1 MTRFVQ
7 PRVKDGAV
15 FLCYDRMSAAVW
27 PLGRV
32 GQLAHDWQRCGTL
45 EAAAMEEQG
54 EKNIMAMRDKIE
66 HAIQNQ
72 PCTVKDLKSKF
83 GGDRGSDRKVM
94 EAVDQL
100 VHEAV
105 ICQRQG
111 VFFTVRSGRA
121 DKALLC
127 KVVKLGKNFA
137 FVMLEDGTSDIFIP
151 GRFTRGAMPGDIVL
165 VEKFEHPRVEGSD
178 EGEILAILEEKNDLV
193 GTARRIEG
201 RLKFVPDDCPAIS
214 MQMMRDCEGGAK
226 DGDKVAVEILQRG
239 NRQEDHR
246 VGVAMRFGS
255 SDEAKRCAKA
265 LLYAQDIR
273 SRFPDK
279 VREEAKKLENAEVSE
294 KDTEGRMDLRALPI
308 FTIDSAETKDID
320 DAISLTKT
328 PEGGFELGVHIA
340 DVSNYVKPGSELD
353 NEAFNR
359 ATSVYYAD
367 QVVPMLPKQLS
378 NGICSLNEGVLRL
391 AFSCLMHLD
400 KDGNLID
407 YRFVKSIIRSRVK
420 GVYSEIN
427 ALLAGSADDE
437 LKGKYHEVLSQ
448 LPAMKELYGHRARLR
463 KERGC
468 MDIESG
474 EVKLILD
481 EDGHCIDVK
490 KRTSGESEAMI
501 EEFMLLAN
509 QCAAHFAR
517 VKQIPFVYRVHEEPN
532 AEKLERLHTLLQACG
547 INDHFAKDVPTP
559 KELSA
564 ILEGVRGGPYEQ
576 IINTGMLRCMSKA
589 VYEEKPKGHY
599 GLVLKDYAHFTSPIR
614 RYPDLAIHRIMT
626 AQLKGMDKD
635 TMVLRYSDFAE
646 KASKQSSERE
656 IIAMQIERKAE
667 DCYKAEYARRHLGE
681 CYEGRIS
688 GVTQRGLFIELDNG
702 VEGFVPASS
711 LTPSGTMLT
720 EGIRL
725 SDPVSGK
732 NWSLGDTM
740 MITIVRADVNLGKID
755 FEVAPAST
763 K

>member
-1 MTRFVQ
+1 
-7 PRVKDGAV
+7 
-15 FLCYDRMSAAVW
+15 MS
-27 PLGRV
+27 
-32 GQLAHDWQRCGTL
+32 
-45 EAAAMEEQG
+45 
-54 EKNIMAMRDKIE
+54 MRDKIE

-72 PCTVKDLKSKF
+72 PCTVKELKQKF
-83 GGDRGSDRKVM
+83 GGERGADRKVM
-94 EAVDQL
+94 EALDEL
-100 VHEAV
+100 VREAV
-105 ICQRQG
+105 VCQRQG

-151 GRFTRGAMPGDIVL
+151 GRFTKGAMPGDDVL

-178 EGEILAILEEKNDLV
+178 EGAILAILTEKNDLV
-193 GTARRIEG
+193 GTVRRVEG
-201 RLKFVPDDCPAIS
+201 RLRFVPDDCPAIT
-214 MQMMRDCEGGAK
+214 MPLARDCEGGAK
-226 DGDKVAVEILQRG
+226 DGDKVAVEILNRG
-239 NRQEDHR
+239 SRQEDHR

-265 LLYAQDIR
+265 LLYAKDIR
-273 SRFPDK
+273 TRFPDK
-279 VREEAKKLENAEVSE
+279 VRDEAKKFEGAEVSE
-294 KDTEGRMDLRALPI
+294 KDCEGRMDLRALPI

-320 DAISLTKT
+320 DAISLTRT
-328 PEGGFELGVHIA
+328 SDGGFELGVHIA
-340 DVSNYVKPGSELD
+340 DVSNYVKPGTELD
-353 NEAFNR
+353 NEAFSR

-367 QVVPMLPKQLS
+367 QVVPMLPKALS
-378 NGICSLNEGVLRL
+378 NGICSLNENELRL
-391 AFSCLMHLD
+391 AFSCLMRLD
-400 KDGNLID
+400 KEGNLTD

-427 ALLAGSADDE
+427 ALLAGTADAE
-437 LKGKYHEVLSQ
+437 IKAKYADVIDQ

-481 EDGHCIDVK
+481 ENGRCIDVK
-490 KRTSGESEAMI
+490 KRTSGESESMI

-532 AEKLERLHTLLQACG
+532 AEKLERLHALLQACG

-564 ILEGVRGGPYEQ
+564 ILEGVRGTPYEQ
-576 IINTGMLRCMSKA
+576 IVNTGMLRCMSKA
-589 VYEEKPKGHY
+589 LYEEKPKGHY

-626 AQLKGMDKD
+626 DLLKGTEKE
-635 TMVLRYSDFAE
+635 TMILRYTDFAE
-646 KASKQSSERE
+646 RASKQSSERE
-656 IIAMQIERKAE
+656 VIAMQIERKAE

-681 CYEGRIS
+681 CYEGTVS

-711 LTPSGTMLT
+711 LTPSGTSLT
-720 EGIRL
+720 EGVRL
-725 SDPVSGK
+725 TDPASGK
-732 NWSLGDTM
+732 TWSLGDKM

-755 FEVAPAST
+755 FEVAPAA
-763 K
+763 KA

>member
-1 MTRFVQ
+1 
-7 PRVKDGAV
+7 
-15 FLCYDRMSAAVW
+15 MS
-27 PLGRV
+27 
-32 GQLAHDWQRCGTL
+32 
-45 EAAAMEEQG
+45 
-54 EKNIMAMRDKIE
+54 MRDKIE

-72 PCTVKDLKSKF
+72 PCTVKELKQKF
-83 GGDRGSDRKVM
+83 GGERGADRKVM
-94 EAVDQL
+94 EALDEL
-100 VHEAV
+100 VREAV
-105 ICQRQG
+105 VCQRQG

-151 GRFTRGAMPGDIVL
+151 GRFTKGAMPGDDVL

-178 EGEILAILEEKNDLV
+178 EGAILAILTEKNDLV
-193 GTARRIEG
+193 GTVRRVEG
-201 RLKFVPDDCPAIS
+201 RLRFVPDDCPAIT
-214 MQMMRDCEGGAK
+214 MPLARDCEGGAK
-226 DGDKVAVEILQRG
+226 DGDKVAVEILNRG

-265 LLYAQDIR
+265 LLYAKDIR
-273 SRFPDK
+273 TRFPDK
-279 VREEAKKLENAEVSE
+279 VRDEAKKFEGAEVSE
-294 KDTEGRMDLRALPI
+294 KDCEGRMDLRTLPI

-320 DAISLTKT
+320 DAISLTRT
-328 PEGGFELGVHIA
+328 SDGGFELGVHIA
-340 DVSNYVKPGSELD
+340 DVSNYVKPGTELD
-353 NEAFNR
+353 NEAFSR

-367 QVVPMLPKQLS
+367 QVVPMLPKALS
-378 NGICSLNEGVLRL
+378 NGICSLNENELRL
-391 AFSCLMHLD
+391 AFSCLMRLD
-400 KDGNLID
+400 KEGNLTD

-427 ALLAGSADDE
+427 ALLAGTADAE
-437 LKGKYHEVLSQ
+437 IKAKYADVIDQ

-463 KERGC
+463 KGRGC

-481 EDGHCIDVK
+481 ENGRCIDVK
-490 KRTSGESEAMI
+490 KRTSGESESMI

-532 AEKLERLHTLLQACG
+532 AEKLERLHALLQACG

-564 ILEGVRGGPYEQ
+564 ILEGVRGTPYEQ

-589 VYEEKPKGHY
+589 LYEEKPKGHY

-626 AQLKGMDKD
+626 DMLKGTEKE
-635 TMVLRYSDFAE
+635 TMILRYTDFAE
-646 KASKQSSERE
+646 RASKQSSERE
-656 IIAMQIERKAE
+656 VIAMQIERKAE
-667 DCYKAEYARRHLGE
+667 DCYKAEYARPIWASATR
-681 CYEGRIS
+681 
-688 GVTQRGLFIELDNG
+688 
-702 VEGFVPASS
+702 VPS
-711 LTPSGTMLT
+711 
-720 EGIRL
+720 
-725 SDPVSGK
+725 
-732 NWSLGDTM
+732 
-740 MITIVRADVNLGKID
+740 
-755 FEVAPAST
+755 PA
-763 K
+763 

>member
-1 MTRFVQ
+1 
-7 PRVKDGAV
+7 
-15 FLCYDRMSAAVW
+15 MS
-27 PLGRV
+27 
-32 GQLAHDWQRCGTL
+32 
-45 EAAAMEEQG
+45 
-54 EKNIMAMRDKIE
+54 MRDKIE

-72 PCTVKDLKSKF
+72 PCTVKELKQKF
-83 GGDRGSDRKVM
+83 GGERGADRKVM
-94 EAVDQL
+94 EALDEL
-100 VHEAV
+100 VREAV
-105 ICQRQG
+105 VCQRQG

-151 GRFTRGAMPGDIVL
+151 GRFTKGAMPGDDVL

-178 EGEILAILEEKNDLV
+178 EGAILAILTEKNDLV
-193 GTARRIEG
+193 GTVRRVEG
-201 RLKFVPDDCPAIS
+201 RLRFVPDDCPAIT
-214 MQMMRDCEGGAK
+214 MPLARDCEGGAK
-226 DGDKVAVEILQRG
+226 DGDKVAVEILNRG

-265 LLYAQDIR
+265 LLYAKDIR
-273 SRFPDK
+273 TRFPDK
-279 VREEAKKLENAEVSE
+279 VRDEAKKFEGAEVSE
-294 KDTEGRMDLRALPI
+294 KDCEGRMDLRALPI

-320 DAISLTKT
+320 DAISLTRT
-328 PEGGFELGVHIA
+328 SDGGFELGVHIA
-340 DVSNYVKPGSELD
+340 DVSNYVKPGTELD
-353 NEAFNR
+353 NEAFSR

-367 QVVPMLPKQLS
+367 QVVPMLPKALS
-378 NGICSLNEGVLRL
+378 NGICSLNENELRL
-391 AFSCLMHLD
+391 AFSCLMRLD
-400 KDGNLID
+400 KEGNLTD

-427 ALLAGSADDE
+427 ALLAGTADAE
-437 LKGKYHEVLSQ
+437 IKAKYADVIDQ

-481 EDGHCIDVK
+481 ENGRCIDVK
-490 KRTSGESEAMI
+490 KRTSGESESMI

-517 VKQIPFVYRVHEEPN
+517 VKQVPFVYRVHEEPN
-532 AEKLERLHTLLQACG
+532 AEKLERLHALLQACG

-559 KELSA
+559 KEPSA
-564 ILEGVRGGPYEQ
+564 ILEGVRGTPYEQ

-589 VYEEKPKGHY
+589 LYEEKPKGHY

-626 AQLKGMDKD
+626 DMLKGTEKE
-635 TMVLRYSDFAE
+635 TMILRYTDFAE
-646 KASKQSSERE
+646 RASKQSSERE
-656 IIAMQIERKAE
+656 VIAMQIERKAE

-681 CYEGRIS
+681 CYEGTIS

-711 LTPSGTMLT
+711 LTPSGTSLT
-720 EGIRL
+720 EGVRL
-725 SDPVSGK
+725 TDPASGK
-732 NWSLGDTM
+732 TWSLGDKM

-755 FEVAPAST
+755 FEVAPAA
-763 K
+763 KA

>member
-1 MTRFVQ
+1 
-7 PRVKDGAV
+7 
-15 FLCYDRMSAAVW
+15 MS
-27 PLGRV
+27 
-32 GQLAHDWQRCGTL
+32 
-45 EAAAMEEQG
+45 
-54 EKNIMAMRDKIE
+54 MRDKIE

-72 PCTVKDLKSKF
+72 PCTVKELKQKF
-83 GGDRGSDRKVM
+83 GGERGADRKVM
-94 EAVDQL
+94 EALDEL
-100 VHEAV
+100 VREAV
-105 ICQRQG
+105 VCQRQG

-151 GRFTRGAMPGDIVL
+151 GRFTKGAMPGDDVL

-178 EGEILAILEEKNDLV
+178 EGAILAILTEKNDLV
-193 GTARRIEG
+193 GTVRRVEG
-201 RLKFVPDDCPAIS
+201 RLRFVPDDCPAIT
-214 MQMMRDCEGGAK
+214 MPLARDCEGGAK
-226 DGDKVAVEILQRG
+226 DGDKVAVEILNRG

-265 LLYAQDIR
+265 LLYAKDIR
-273 SRFPDK
+273 TRFPDK
-279 VREEAKKLENAEVSE
+279 VRDEAKKFEGAEVSE
-294 KDTEGRMDLRALPI
+294 KDCEGRMDLRALPI

-320 DAISLTKT
+320 DAISLTRT
-328 PEGGFELGVHIA
+328 SDGGFELGVHIA
-340 DVSNYVKPGSELD
+340 DVSNYVKPGTELD
-353 NEAFNR
+353 NEAFSR

-367 QVVPMLPKQLS
+367 QVVPMLPKALS
-378 NGICSLNEGVLRL
+378 NGICSLNENELRL
-391 AFSCLMHLD
+391 AFSCLMRLD
-400 KDGNLID
+400 KEGNLTD

-427 ALLAGSADDE
+427 ALLAGTADAE
-437 LKGKYHEVLSQ
+437 IKAKYADVIDQ

-481 EDGHCIDVK
+481 ENGRCIDVK
-490 KRTSGESEAMI
+490 KRTSGESESMI

-564 ILEGVRGGPYEQ
+564 ILEGVRGTPYEQ

-589 VYEEKPKGHY
+589 LYEEKPKGHY

-626 AQLKGMDKD
+626 DMLKGNEKE
-635 TMVLRYSDFAE
+635 TMILRYTDFAE
-646 KASKQSSERE
+646 RASKQSSERE
-656 IIAMQIERKAE
+656 VIAMQIERKAE

-681 CYEGRIS
+681 CYEGTIS

-711 LTPSGTMLT
+711 LTPSGTSLT
-720 EGIRL
+720 EGVRL
-725 SDPVSGK
+725 TDPASGK
-732 NWSLGDTM
+732 TWSLGDKM

-755 FEVAPAST
+755 FEVAPAA
-763 K
+763 KA

>member
-1 MTRFVQ
+1 
-7 PRVKDGAV
+7 
-15 FLCYDRMSAAVW
+15 MS
-27 PLGRV
+27 
-32 GQLAHDWQRCGTL
+32 
-45 EAAAMEEQG
+45 
-54 EKNIMAMRDKIE
+54 MRDKIE

-72 PCTVKDLKSKF
+72 PCTVKELKQKF
-83 GGDRGSDRKVM
+83 GGERGADRKVM
-94 EAVDQL
+94 EALDEL
-100 VHEAV
+100 VREAV
-105 ICQRQG
+105 VCQRQG

-137 FVMLEDGTSDIFIP
+137 FVMLEDGTNDIFIP
-151 GRFTRGAMPGDIVL
+151 GRFTKGAMPGDDVL

-178 EGEILAILEEKNDLV
+178 EGAILAILTEKNDLV
-193 GTARRIEG
+193 GTVRRVEG
-201 RLKFVPDDCPAIS
+201 RLRFVPDDCPAIT
-214 MQMMRDCEGGAK
+214 MPLARDCEGGAK
-226 DGDKVAVEILQRG
+226 DGDKVAVEILNRG
-239 NRQEDHR
+239 SRQEDHR

-265 LLYAQDIR
+265 LLYAKDIR
-273 SRFPDK
+273 TRFPDK
-279 VREEAKKLENAEVSE
+279 VRDEAKKFEGAEVSE
-294 KDTEGRMDLRALPI
+294 KDCEGRMDLRALPI

-320 DAISLTKT
+320 DAISLTRT
-328 PEGGFELGVHIA
+328 SDGGFELGVHIA
-340 DVSNYVKPGSELD
+340 DVSNYVKPGTELD
-353 NEAFNR
+353 NEAFSR

-367 QVVPMLPKQLS
+367 QVVPMLPKALS
-378 NGICSLNEGVLRL
+378 NGICSLNENELRL
-391 AFSCLMHLD
+391 AFSCLMRLD
-400 KDGNLID
+400 KEGNLTD

-427 ALLAGSADDE
+427 ALLAGTADAE
-437 LKGKYHEVLSQ
+437 IKAKYADVIDQ

-463 KERGC
+463 RERGC

-481 EDGHCIDVK
+481 ENGRCIDVK
-490 KRTSGESEAMI
+490 KRTSGESESMI

-532 AEKLERLHTLLQACG
+532 AEKLERLHALLQACG

-564 ILEGVRGGPYEQ
+564 ILEGVRGTPYEQ

-589 VYEEKPKGHY
+589 LYEEKPKGHY

-626 AQLKGMDKD
+626 DLLKGTEKE
-635 TMVLRYSDFAE
+635 TMILRYTDFAE
-646 KASKQSSERE
+646 RASKQSSERE
-656 IIAMQIERKAE
+656 VIAMQIERKAE

-681 CYEGRIS
+681 CYEGTIS

-711 LTPSGTMLT
+711 LTPSGTSLT
-720 EGIRL
+720 EGVRL
-725 SDPVSGK
+725 TDPASGK
-732 NWSLGDTM
+732 TWSLGDRM

-755 FEVAPAST
+755 FEVAPAA
-763 K
+763 KA

>member
-1 MTRFVQ
+1 
-7 PRVKDGAV
+7 
-15 FLCYDRMSAAVW
+15 MS
-27 PLGRV
+27 
-32 GQLAHDWQRCGTL
+32 
-45 EAAAMEEQG
+45 
-54 EKNIMAMRDKIE
+54 MRDKIE

-72 PCTVKDLKSKF
+72 PCTVKELKQKF
-83 GGDRGSDRKVM
+83 GGERGADRKVIEALDELVR
-94 EAVDQL
+94 EAV
-100 VHEAV
+100 V
-105 ICQRQG
+105 CQRQG

-151 GRFTRGAMPGDIVL
+151 GRFTKGAMPGDDVL

-178 EGEILAILEEKNDLV
+178 EGAILAILTEKNDLV
-193 GTARRIEG
+193 GTVRRVEG
-201 RLKFVPDDCPAIS
+201 RLRFVPDDCPAIT
-214 MQMMRDCEGGAK
+214 MPLARDCEGGAK
-226 DGDKVAVEILQRG
+226 DGDKVAVEILNRG

-265 LLYAQDIR
+265 LLYAKDIR
-273 SRFPDK
+273 TRFPDK
-279 VREEAKKLENAEVSE
+279 VRDEAKKFEGAEVSE
-294 KDTEGRMDLRALPI
+294 KDCEGRMDLRALPI

-320 DAISLTKT
+320 DAISLTRT
-328 PEGGFELGVHIA
+328 SDGGFELGVHIA
-340 DVSNYVKPGSELD
+340 DVSNYVKPGTELD
-353 NEAFNR
+353 NEAFSR

-367 QVVPMLPKQLS
+367 QVVPMLPKALS
-378 NGICSLNEGVLRL
+378 NGICSLNENELRL
-391 AFSCLMHLD
+391 AFSCLMRLD
-400 KDGNLID
+400 KEGNLTD

-427 ALLAGSADDE
+427 ALLAGTADAE
-437 LKGKYHEVLSQ
+437 IKAKYADVIDQ

-481 EDGHCIDVK
+481 ENGRCIDVK
-490 KRTSGESEAMI
+490 KRTSGESESMI

-564 ILEGVRGGPYEQ
+564 ILEGVRGTPYEQ

-589 VYEEKPKGHY
+589 LYEEKPKGHY

-626 AQLKGMDKD
+626 DLLKGTEKE
-635 TMVLRYSDFAE
+635 TMILRYTDFAE
-646 KASKQSSERE
+646 RASKQSSERE
-656 IIAMQIERKAE
+656 VIAMQIERKAE

-681 CYEGRIS
+681 CYEGTIS

-711 LTPSGTMLT
+711 LTPSGTSLT
-720 EGIRL
+720 EGVRL
-725 SDPVSGK
+725 TDPASGK
-732 NWSLGDTM
+732 TWSLGDKM

-755 FEVAPAST
+755 FEVAPAA
-763 K
+763 KA

>member
-1 MTRFVQ
+1 
-7 PRVKDGAV
+7 
-15 FLCYDRMSAAVW
+15 
-27 PLGRV
+27 
-32 GQLAHDWQRCGTL
+32 
-45 EAAAMEEQG
+45 
-54 EKNIMAMRDKIE
+54 MRDKIE

-72 PCTVKDLKSKF
+72 PCTVKELKQKF
-83 GGDRGSDRKVM
+83 GGERGADRKVM
-94 EAVDQL
+94 EALDEL
-100 VHEAV
+100 VREAV
-105 ICQRQG
+105 VCQRQG

-151 GRFTRGAMPGDIVL
+151 GRFTKGAMPGDDVL

-178 EGEILAILEEKNDLV
+178 EGAILAILTEKNDLV
-193 GTARRIEG
+193 GTVRRVEG
-201 RLKFVPDDCPAIS
+201 RLRFVPDDCPAIT
-214 MQMMRDCEGGAK
+214 MPLARDCEGGAK
-226 DGDKVAVEILQRG
+226 DGDKVAVEILNRG

-265 LLYAQDIR
+265 LLYAKDIR
-273 SRFPDK
+273 TRFPDK
-279 VREEAKKLENAEVSE
+279 VRDEAKKFEGAEVSE
-294 KDTEGRMDLRALPI
+294 KDCEGRMDLRALPI

-320 DAISLTKT
+320 DAISLTRT
-328 PEGGFELGVHIA
+328 SDGGFELGVHIA
-340 DVSNYVKPGSELD
+340 DVSNYVKPGTELD
-353 NEAFNR
+353 NEAFSR

-367 QVVPMLPKQLS
+367 QVVPMLPKALS
-378 NGICSLNEGVLRL
+378 NGICSLNENELRL
-391 AFSCLMHLD
+391 AFSCLMRLD
-400 KDGNLID
+400 KEGNLTD

-427 ALLAGSADDE
+427 ALLAGTADAE
-437 LKGKYHEVLSQ
+437 IKAKYADVIDQ

-463 KERGC
+463 KDRGC

-481 EDGHCIDVK
+481 ENGRCIDVK
-490 KRTSGESEAMI
+490 KRTSGESESMI

-532 AEKLERLHTLLQACG
+532 AEKLERLHALLQACG

-564 ILEGVRGGPYEQ
+564 ILEGVRGTPYEQ

-589 VYEEKPKGHY
+589 LYEEKPKGHY

-626 AQLKGMDKD
+626 DMLKGTEKE
-635 TMVLRYSDFAE
+635 TMILRYTDFAE
-646 KASKQSSERE
+646 RASKQSSERE
-656 IIAMQIERKAE
+656 VIAMQIERKAE

-681 CYEGRIS
+681 CYEGTIS

-711 LTPSGTMLT
+711 LTPSGTSLT
-720 EGIRL
+720 EGVRL
-725 SDPVSGK
+725 TDPASGK
-732 NWSLGDTM
+732 TWSLGDKM

-755 FEVAPAST
+755 FEVAPAA
-763 K
+763 KA

>member
-1 MTRFVQ
+1 
-7 PRVKDGAV
+7 
-15 FLCYDRMSAAVW
+15 MS
-27 PLGRV
+27 
-32 GQLAHDWQRCGTL
+32 
-45 EAAAMEEQG
+45 
-54 EKNIMAMRDKIE
+54 MRDKIE

-72 PCTVKDLKSKF
+72 PCTVKELKQKF
-83 GGDRGSDRKVM
+83 GGERGADRKVM
-94 EAVDQL
+94 EALDEL
-100 VHEAV
+100 VREAV
-105 ICQRQG
+105 VCQRQG

-151 GRFTRGAMPGDIVL
+151 GRFTKGAMPGDDVL

-178 EGEILAILEEKNDLV
+178 EGAILAILTEKNDLV
-193 GTARRIEG
+193 GTVRRVEG
-201 RLKFVPDDCPAIS
+201 RLRFVPDDCPAIT
-214 MQMMRDCEGGAK
+214 MPLARDCEGGAK
-226 DGDKVAVEILQRG
+226 DGDKVAVEILNRG

-265 LLYAQDIR
+265 LLYAKDIR
-273 SRFPDK
+273 TRFPDK
-279 VREEAKKLENAEVSE
+279 VRDEAKKFEGAEVSE
-294 KDTEGRMDLRALPI
+294 KDCEGRMDLRALPI

-320 DAISLTKT
+320 DAISLTRT
-328 PEGGFELGVHIA
+328 SDGGFELGVHIA
-340 DVSNYVKPGSELD
+340 DVSNYVKPGTELD
-353 NEAFNR
+353 NEAFSR

-367 QVVPMLPKQLS
+367 QVVPMLPKALS
-378 NGICSLNEGVLRL
+378 NGICSLNENELRL
-391 AFSCLMHLD
+391 AFSCLMRLD
-400 KDGNLID
+400 KEGNLTD

-427 ALLAGSADDE
+427 ALLAGTADAE
-437 LKGKYHEVLSQ
+437 IKAKYADVIDQ
-448 LPAMKELYGHRARLR
+448 LPAMKELYGHCARLR

-481 EDGHCIDVK
+481 ENGRCIDVK
-490 KRTSGESEAMI
+490 KRTSGESESMI

-532 AEKLERLHTLLQACG
+532 AEKLERLHALLQACG

-564 ILEGVRGGPYEQ
+564 ILEGVRGTPYEQ

-589 VYEEKPKGHY
+589 LYEEKPKGHY

-626 AQLKGMDKD
+626 DMLKGTEKE
-635 TMVLRYSDFAE
+635 TMILRYTDFAE
-646 KASKQSSERE
+646 RASKQSSERE
-656 IIAMQIERKAE
+656 VIAMQIERKAE
-667 DCYKAEYARRHLGE
+667 DCYKAEYARRYLGE
-681 CYEGRIS
+681 CYEGTIS

-711 LTPSGTMLT
+711 LTPSGTSLT
-720 EGIRL
+720 EGVRL
-725 SDPVSGK
+725 TDPASGK
-732 NWSLGDTM
+732 TWSLGDKM

-755 FEVAPAST
+755 FEVAPAA
-763 K
+763 KA

>member
-1 MTRFVQ
+1 
-7 PRVKDGAV
+7 
-15 FLCYDRMSAAVW
+15 
-27 PLGRV
+27 
-32 GQLAHDWQRCGTL
+32 
-45 EAAAMEEQG
+45 
-54 EKNIMAMRDKIE
+54 MRDKIE

-72 PCTVKDLKSKF
+72 PCTVKELKQKF
-83 GGDRGSDRKVM
+83 GGERGADRKVM
-94 EAVDQL
+94 EALDEL
-100 VHEAV
+100 VREAV
-105 ICQRQG
+105 VCQRQG

-151 GRFTRGAMPGDIVL
+151 GRFTKGAMPGDDVL

-178 EGEILAILEEKNDLV
+178 EGAILAILTEKNDLV
-193 GTARRIEG
+193 GTVRRVEG
-201 RLKFVPDDCPAIS
+201 RLRFVPDDCPAIT
-214 MQMMRDCEGGAK
+214 MPLARDCEGGAK
-226 DGDKVAVEILQRG
+226 DGDKVAVEILNRG
-239 NRQEDHR
+239 SRQEDHR

-265 LLYAQDIR
+265 LLYAKDIR
-273 SRFPDK
+273 TRFPDK
-279 VREEAKKLENAEVSE
+279 VRDEAKKFEGAEVSE
-294 KDTEGRMDLRALPI
+294 KDCEGRMDLRALPI

-320 DAISLTKT
+320 DAISLTRT
-328 PEGGFELGVHIA
+328 SDGGFELGVHIA
-340 DVSNYVKPGSELD
+340 DVSNYVKPGTELD
-353 NEAFNR
+353 NEAFSR

-367 QVVPMLPKQLS
+367 QVVPMLPKALS
-378 NGICSLNEGVLRL
+378 NGICSLNENELRL
-391 AFSCLMHLD
+391 AFSCLMRLD
-400 KDGNLID
+400 KEGNLTD

-427 ALLAGSADDE
+427 ALLAGTADAE
-437 LKGKYHEVLSQ
+437 IKAKYADVIDQ

-481 EDGHCIDVK
+481 ENGRCIDVK
-490 KRTSGESEAMI
+490 KRTSGESESMI

-564 ILEGVRGGPYEQ
+564 ILEGVRGTPYGQ

-589 VYEEKPKGHY
+589 LYEEKPKGHY

-626 AQLKGMDKD
+626 DLLKGTEKE
-635 TMVLRYSDFAE
+635 TMILRYTDFAE
-646 KASKQSSERE
+646 RASKQSSERE
-656 IIAMQIERKAE
+656 VIAMQIERKAE

-681 CYEGRIS
+681 CYEGTVS

-711 LTPSGTMLT
+711 LTPSGTSLT
-720 EGIRL
+720 EGVRL
-725 SDPVSGK
+725 TDPASGK
-732 NWSLGDTM
+732 TWSLGDKM

-755 FEVAPAST
+755 FEVAPAA
-763 K
+763 KA

>member
-1 MTRFVQ
+1 
-7 PRVKDGAV
+7 
-15 FLCYDRMSAAVW
+15 
-27 PLGRV
+27 
-32 GQLAHDWQRCGTL
+32 
-45 EAAAMEEQG
+45 
-54 EKNIMAMRDKIE
+54 MRDKIE

-72 PCTVKDLKSKF
+72 PCTVKELKQKF
-83 GGDRGSDRKVM
+83 GGERGADRKVM
-94 EAVDQL
+94 EALDEL
-100 VHEAV
+100 VREAV
-105 ICQRQG
+105 VYQRQG

-151 GRFTRGAMPGDIVL
+151 GRFTKGAMPGDDVL

-178 EGEILAILEEKNDLV
+178 EGAILAILTEKNDLV
-193 GTARRIEG
+193 GTVRRVEG
-201 RLKFVPDDCPAIS
+201 RLRFVPDDCPAIT
-214 MQMMRDCEGGAK
+214 MPLARDCEGGAK
-226 DGDKVAVEILQRG
+226 DGDKVAVEILNRG

-265 LLYAQDIR
+265 LLYAKDIR
-273 SRFPDK
+273 TRFPDK
-279 VREEAKKLENAEVSE
+279 VRDEAKKFEGAEVSE
-294 KDTEGRMDLRALPI
+294 KDCEGRMDLRALPI

-320 DAISLTKT
+320 DAISLTRT
-328 PEGGFELGVHIA
+328 SDGGFELGVHIA
-340 DVSNYVKPGSELD
+340 DVSNYVKPGTELD
-353 NEAFNR
+353 NEAFSR

-367 QVVPMLPKQLS
+367 QVVPMLPKALS
-378 NGICSLNEGVLRL
+378 NGICSLNENELRL
-391 AFSCLMHLD
+391 AFSCLMRLD
-400 KDGNLID
+400 KEGNLTD

-427 ALLAGSADDE
+427 ALLAGTADAE
-437 LKGKYHEVLSQ
+437 IKAKYADVIDQ

-481 EDGHCIDVK
+481 ENGRCIDVK
-490 KRTSGESEAMI
+490 KRTSGESESMI

-532 AEKLERLHTLLQACG
+532 AEKLERLHALLQACG

-564 ILEGVRGGPYEQ
+564 ILEGVRGTPYEQ

-589 VYEEKPKGHY
+589 LYEEKPKGHY

-626 AQLKGMDKD
+626 DMLKGTEKE
-635 TMVLRYSDFAE
+635 TMILRYTDFAE
-646 KASKQSSERE
+646 RASKQSSERE
-656 IIAMQIERKAE
+656 VIAMQIERKAE

-681 CYEGRIS
+681 CYEGTIS

-711 LTPSGTMLT
+711 LTPSGTSLT
-720 EGIRL
+720 EGVRL
-725 SDPVSGK
+725 TDPASGK
-732 NWSLGDTM
+732 TWSLGDKM

-755 FEVAPAST
+755 FEVAPAA
-763 K
+763 KA

>member
-1 MTRFVQ
+1 
-7 PRVKDGAV
+7 
-15 FLCYDRMSAAVW
+15 
-27 PLGRV
+27 
-32 GQLAHDWQRCGTL
+32 
-45 EAAAMEEQG
+45 
-54 EKNIMAMRDKIE
+54 MRDKIE

-72 PCTVKDLKSKF
+72 PCTVKELKQKF
-83 GGDRGSDRKVM
+83 GGERGADRKVM
-94 EAVDQL
+94 EALDEL
-100 VHEAV
+100 VREAV
-105 ICQRQG
+105 VCQRQG

-151 GRFTRGAMPGDIVL
+151 GRFTKGAMPGDDVL

-178 EGEILAILEEKNDLV
+178 EGAILAILTEKNDLV
-193 GTARRIEG
+193 GTVRRVEG
-201 RLKFVPDDCPAIS
+201 RLRFVPDDCPAIT
-214 MQMMRDCEGGAK
+214 MPLARDCEGGAK
-226 DGDKVAVEILQRG
+226 DGDKVAVEILNRG

-265 LLYAQDIR
+265 LLYAKDIR
-273 SRFPDK
+273 TRFPDK
-279 VREEAKKLENAEVSE
+279 VRDEAKKFEGAEVSE
-294 KDTEGRMDLRALPI
+294 KDCEGRMDLRALPI

-320 DAISLTKT
+320 DAISLTRT
-328 PEGGFELGVHIA
+328 SDGGFELGVHIA
-340 DVSNYVKPGSELD
+340 DVSNYVKPGTELD
-353 NEAFNR
+353 NEAFSR

-367 QVVPMLPKQLS
+367 QVVPMLPKALS
-378 NGICSLNEGVLRL
+378 NGICSLNENELRL
-391 AFSCLMHLD
+391 AFSCLMRLD
-400 KDGNLID
+400 KDGGLTD

-427 ALLAGSADDE
+427 ALLAGTADAE
-437 LKGKYHEVLSQ
+437 IKAKYADVIDQ

-481 EDGHCIDVK
+481 ENGRCIDVK
-490 KRTSGESEAMI
+490 KRTSGESESMI

-532 AEKLERLHTLLQACG
+532 AEKLERLHALLQACG

-564 ILEGVRGGPYEQ
+564 ILEGVRGTPYEQ

-589 VYEEKPKGHY
+589 LYEEKPKGHY

-626 AQLKGMDKD
+626 DMLKGTEKE
-635 TMVLRYSDFAE
+635 TMILRYTDFAE
-646 KASKQSSERE
+646 RASKQSSERE
-656 IIAMQIERKAE
+656 VIAMQIERKGE

-681 CYEGRIS
+681 CYEGTIS

-711 LTPSGTMLT
+711 LTPSGTSLT
-720 EGIRL
+720 EGVRL
-725 SDPVSGK
+725 TDPASGK
-732 NWSLGDTM
+732 TWSLGDKM

-755 FEVAPAST
+755 FEVAPAA
-763 K
+763 KA

>member
-1 MTRFVQ
+1 
-7 PRVKDGAV
+7 
-15 FLCYDRMSAAVW
+15 MS
-27 PLGRV
+27 
-32 GQLAHDWQRCGTL
+32 
-45 EAAAMEEQG
+45 
-54 EKNIMAMRDKIE
+54 MRDKIE

-72 PCTVKDLKSKF
+72 PCTVKELKQKF
-83 GGDRGSDRKVM
+83 GGERGADRKVM
-94 EAVDQL
+94 EALDEL
-100 VHEAV
+100 VREAV
-105 ICQRQG
+105 VCQRQG

-151 GRFTRGAMPGDIVL
+151 GRFTKGAMPGDDVL

-178 EGEILAILEEKNDLV
+178 EGAILAILTEKNDLV
-193 GTARRIEG
+193 GTVRRVEG
-201 RLKFVPDDCPAIS
+201 RLRFVPDDCPAIT
-214 MQMMRDCEGGAK
+214 MPLARDCEGGAK
-226 DGDKVAVEILQRG
+226 DGDKVAVEILNRG

-265 LLYAQDIR
+265 LLYAKDIR
-273 SRFPDK
+273 TRFPDK
-279 VREEAKKLENAEVSE
+279 VRDEAKKFEGAEVSE
-294 KDTEGRMDLRALPI
+294 KDCEGRMDLRALPI

-320 DAISLTKT
+320 DAISLTRT
-328 PEGGFELGVHIA
+328 SDGGFELGVHIA

-353 NEAFNR
+353 NEAFSR

-367 QVVPMLPKQLS
+367 QVVPMLPKALS
-378 NGICSLNEGVLRL
+378 NGICSLNENELRL
-391 AFSCLMHLD
+391 AFSCLMRLD
-400 KDGNLID
+400 KEGNLTD

-427 ALLAGSADDE
+427 ALLAGTADAE
-437 LKGKYHEVLSQ
+437 IKAKYADVIDQ

-481 EDGHCIDVK
+481 ENGRCIDVK
-490 KRTSGESEAMI
+490 KRTSGESESMI

-532 AEKLERLHTLLQACG
+532 AEKLERLHALLQACG

-564 ILEGVRGGPYEQ
+564 ILEGVRGTPYEQ

-589 VYEEKPKGHY
+589 LYEEKPKGHY

-626 AQLKGMDKD
+626 DLLKGTEKE
-635 TMVLRYSDFAE
+635 TMILRYTDFAE
-646 KASKQSSERE
+646 RASKQSSERE
-656 IIAMQIERKAE
+656 VIAMQIERKAE

-681 CYEGRIS
+681 CYEGTIS

-711 LTPSGTMLT
+711 LTPSGTSLT
-720 EGIRL
+720 EGVRL
-725 SDPVSGK
+725 TDPASGK
-732 NWSLGDTM
+732 TWSLGDKM

-755 FEVAPAST
+755 FEVAPAA
-763 K
+763 KA

>member
-1 MTRFVQ
+1 
-7 PRVKDGAV
+7 
-15 FLCYDRMSAAVW
+15 MS
-27 PLGRV
+27 
-32 GQLAHDWQRCGTL
+32 
-45 EAAAMEEQG
+45 
-54 EKNIMAMRDKIE
+54 MRDKIE

-72 PCTVKDLKSKF
+72 PCTVKELKQKF
-83 GGDRGSDRKVM
+83 GGERGADRKVM
-94 EAVDQL
+94 EALDEL
-100 VHEAV
+100 VREAV
-105 ICQRQG
+105 VCQRQG

-151 GRFTRGAMPGDIVL
+151 GRFTKGAMPGDDVL

-178 EGEILAILEEKNDLV
+178 EGAILAILTEKNDLV
-193 GTARRIEG
+193 GTVRRVEG
-201 RLKFVPDDCPAIS
+201 RLRFVPDDCPAIT
-214 MQMMRDCEGGAK
+214 MPLARDCEGGAK
-226 DGDKVAVEILQRG
+226 DGDKVAVEILNRG

-265 LLYAQDIR
+265 LLYAKDIR
-273 SRFPDK
+273 TRFPDK
-279 VREEAKKLENAEVSE
+279 VRDEAKKFEGAEVSE
-294 KDTEGRMDLRALPI
+294 KDCEGRMDLRALPI

-320 DAISLTKT
+320 DAISLTRT
-328 PEGGFELGVHIA
+328 SDGGFELGVHIA
-340 DVSNYVKPGSELD
+340 DVSNYVKPGTELD
-353 NEAFNR
+353 NEAFGR

-367 QVVPMLPKQLS
+367 QVVPMLPKALS
-378 NGICSLNEGVLRL
+378 NGICSLNENELRL
-391 AFSCLMHLD
+391 AFSCLMRLD
-400 KDGNLID
+400 KEGNLTD

-427 ALLAGSADDE
+427 ALLAGTADAE
-437 LKGKYHEVLSQ
+437 IKAKYADVIDQ

-463 KERGC
+463 RERGC

-481 EDGHCIDVK
+481 ENGRCIDVK
-490 KRTSGESEAMI
+490 KRTSGESESMI

-532 AEKLERLHTLLQACG
+532 AEKLERLHALLQACG

-564 ILEGVRGGPYEQ
+564 ILEGVRGTPYEQ

-589 VYEEKPKGHY
+589 LYEEKPKGHY

-626 AQLKGMDKD
+626 DMLKGTEKE
-635 TMVLRYSDFAE
+635 TMILRYTDFAE
-646 KASKQSSERE
+646 RASKQSSERE
-656 IIAMQIERKAE
+656 VIAMQIERKAE

-681 CYEGRIS
+681 CYEGTIS

-702 VEGFVPASS
+702 VEGFVPASR
-711 LTPSGTMLT
+711 LTPSGTSLT
-720 EGIRL
+720 EGVRL
-725 SDPVSGK
+725 TDPASGK
-732 NWSLGDTM
+732 TWSLGDKM

-755 FEVAPAST
+755 FEVAPAA
-763 K
+763 KA

>member
-1 MTRFVQ
+1 
-7 PRVKDGAV
+7 
-15 FLCYDRMSAAVW
+15 MS
-27 PLGRV
+27 
-32 GQLAHDWQRCGTL
+32 
-45 EAAAMEEQG
+45 
-54 EKNIMAMRDKIE
+54 MRDKIE

-72 PCTVKDLKSKF
+72 PCTVKELKQKF
-83 GGDRGSDRKVM
+83 GGERGADRKVM
-94 EAVDQL
+94 EALDEL
-100 VHEAV
+100 VREAV
-105 ICQRQG
+105 VCQRQG

-151 GRFTRGAMPGDIVL
+151 GRFTKGAMPGDEVL
-165 VEKFEHPRVEGSD
+165 VEKFEHPRMEGSD
-178 EGEILAILEEKNDLV
+178 EGTILAVLTEKNDLV
-193 GTARRIEG
+193 GTVRRVEG
-201 RLKFVPDDCPAIS
+201 RLRFVPDDCPAIT
-214 MQMMRDCEGGAK
+214 MPLARDCEGGAK
-226 DGDKVAVEILQRG
+226 DGDKVAVEILNRG

-265 LLYAQDIR
+265 LLYAKDIR
-273 SRFPDK
+273 TRFPDK
-279 VREEAKKLENAEVSE
+279 VREEAKKFEGAEISE
-294 KDTEGRMDLRALPI
+294 KDCEGRMDLRALPI

-320 DAISLTKT
+320 DAVSLTRT
-328 PEGGFELGVHIA
+328 SDGGFELGVHIA
-340 DVSNYVKPGSELD
+340 DVSNYVKPGTELD
-353 NEAFNR
+353 NEAFSR

-367 QVVPMLPKQLS
+367 QVVPMLPKALS
-378 NGICSLNEGVLRL
+378 NGICSLNENELRL
-391 AFSCLMHLD
+391 AFSCLMRLD
-400 KDGNLID
+400 KDGNLTD

-420 GVYSEIN
+420 GVYAEIN
-427 ALLAGSADDE
+427 ALLAGTADAE
-437 LKGKYHEVLSQ
+437 IKAKYADVIDQ

-481 EDGHCIDVK
+481 ENGRCIDVK
-490 KRTSGESEAMI
+490 KRTSGESESMI

-532 AEKLERLHTLLQACG
+532 AEKLERLHALLQACG
-547 INDHFAKDVPTP
+547 INDHFAKEVPTP

-564 ILEGVRGGPYEQ
+564 ILEGVRGTPYEQ

-589 VYEEKPKGHY
+589 LYEEKPKGHY

-626 AQLKGMDKD
+626 DLLKGTEKE
-635 TMVLRYSDFAE
+635 TMILRYTDFAE
-646 KASKQSSERE
+646 RASKQSSERE
-656 IIAMQIERKAE
+656 VVAMQIERKAE

-681 CYEGRIS
+681 CYEGTIS

-711 LTPSGTMLT
+711 LTPSGTSLT
-720 EGIRL
+720 EGVRL
-725 SDPVSGK
+725 TDPASGK
-732 NWSLGDTM
+732 SWSLGDKM
-740 MITIVRADVNLGKID
+740 MITIVRADINLGKID
-755 FEVAPAST
+755 FEVAPAA
-763 K
+763 KN

>member
-1 MTRFVQ
+1 
-7 PRVKDGAV
+7 
-15 FLCYDRMSAAVW
+15 MS
-27 PLGRV
+27 
-32 GQLAHDWQRCGTL
+32 
-45 EAAAMEEQG
+45 
-54 EKNIMAMRDKIE
+54 MRDKIE

-72 PCTVKDLKSKF
+72 PCTVKELKQKF
-83 GGDRGSDRKVM
+83 GGERGADRKVM
-94 EAVDQL
+94 EALDEL
-100 VHEAV
+100 VREAV
-105 ICQRQG
+105 VCQRQG

-151 GRFTRGAMPGDIVL
+151 GRFTKGAMPGDDVL
-165 VEKFEHPRVEGSD
+165 VEKFEHPRMEGSD
-178 EGEILAILEEKNDLV
+178 EGAILAVLTEKNDLV
-193 GTARRIEG
+193 GTVRRVEG
-201 RLKFVPDDCPAIS
+201 RLRFVPDDCPAIT
-214 MQMMRDCEGGAK
+214 MPLARDCEGGAK
-226 DGDKVAVEILQRG
+226 DGDKVAVEILNRG

-265 LLYAQDIR
+265 LLYAKDIR
-273 SRFPDK
+273 TRFPDK
-279 VREEAKKLENAEVSE
+279 VREEAKKFEGAEVSE
-294 KDTEGRMDLRALPI
+294 KDCEGRMDLRALPI

-320 DAISLTKT
+320 DAISLTRT
-328 PEGGFELGVHIA
+328 SDGGFELGVHIA
-340 DVSNYVKPGSELD
+340 DVSNYVKPGTELD
-353 NEAFNR
+353 NEAFSR

-367 QVVPMLPKQLS
+367 QVVPMLPKALS
-378 NGICSLNEGVLRL
+378 NGICSLNENELRL
-391 AFSCLMHLD
+391 AFSCLMRLD
-400 KDGNLID
+400 KDGNLTD

-420 GVYSEIN
+420 GVYAEIN
-427 ALLAGSADDE
+427 ALLAGTADAE
-437 LKGKYHEVLSQ
+437 TKAKYADVIDQ

-481 EDGHCIDVK
+481 ENGRCIDVK
-490 KRTSGESEAMI
+490 KRTSGESESMI

-532 AEKLERLHTLLQACG
+532 AEKLERLHALLQACG
-547 INDHFAKDVPTP
+547 INDHFAKEVPTP

-564 ILEGVRGGPYEQ
+564 ILEGVRGTPYEQ

-589 VYEEKPKGHY
+589 LYEEKPKGHY

-626 AQLKGMDKD
+626 DLLKGTEKE
-635 TMVLRYSDFAE
+635 TMILRYTDFAE
-646 KASKQSSERE
+646 RASKQSSERE
-656 IIAMQIERKAE
+656 VVAMQIERKAE

-681 CYEGRIS
+681 CYEGTIS
-688 GVTQRGLFIELDNG
+688 GVTQRGLFIELENG

-711 LTPSGTMLT
+711 LTPSGTSLT
-720 EGIRL
+720 EGVRL
-725 SDPVSGK
+725 TDPASGK
-732 NWSLGDTM
+732 SWSLGDKM

-755 FEVAPAST
+755 FEVAPAA
-763 K
+763 KN

>member
-1 MTRFVQ
+1 
-7 PRVKDGAV
+7 
-15 FLCYDRMSAAVW
+15 
-27 PLGRV
+27 
-32 GQLAHDWQRCGTL
+32 
-45 EAAAMEEQG
+45 
-54 EKNIMAMRDKIE
+54 MRDKIE

-72 PCTVKDLKSKF
+72 PCTVKELKQKF
-83 GGDRGSDRKVM
+83 GGERGADRKVM
-94 EAVDQL
+94 EALDEL
-100 VHEAV
+100 VREAV
-105 ICQRQG
+105 VCQRQG

-151 GRFTRGAMPGDIVL
+151 GRFTKGAMPGDEVL
-165 VEKFEHPRVEGSD
+165 VEKFEHPRMEGSD
-178 EGEILAILEEKNDLV
+178 EGTILAVLTEKNDLV
-193 GTARRIEG
+193 GTVRRVEG
-201 RLKFVPDDCPAIS
+201 RLRFVPDDCPAIT
-214 MQMMRDCEGGAK
+214 MPLARDCEGGAK
-226 DGDKVAVEILQRG
+226 DGDKVAVEILNRG

-265 LLYAQDIR
+265 LLYAKDIR
-273 SRFPDK
+273 TRFPDK
-279 VREEAKKLENAEVSE
+279 VREEAKKFEGAEISE
-294 KDTEGRMDLRALPI
+294 KDCEGRMDLRALPI

-320 DAISLTKT
+320 DAVSLTRT
-328 PEGGFELGVHIA
+328 SDGGFELGVHIA
-340 DVSNYVKPGSELD
+340 DVSNYVKPGTELD
-353 NEAFNR
+353 NEAFSR

-367 QVVPMLPKQLS
+367 QVVPMLPKALS
-378 NGICSLNEGVLRL
+378 NGICSLNENELRL
-391 AFSCLMHLD
+391 AFSCLMRLD
-400 KDGNLID
+400 KDGNLTD

-420 GVYSEIN
+420 GVYAEIN
-427 ALLAGSADDE
+427 ALLAGTADAE
-437 LKGKYHEVLSQ
+437 TKAKYADVIDQ

-468 MDIESG
+468 MDIKSG

-481 EDGHCIDVK
+481 ENGRCIDVK
-490 KRTSGESEAMI
+490 KRTSGESESMI

-532 AEKLERLHTLLQACG
+532 AEKLERLHALLQACG
-547 INDHFAKDVPTP
+547 INDHFAKEVPTP

-564 ILEGVRGGPYEQ
+564 ILEGVRGTPYEQ
-576 IINTGMLRCMSKA
+576 IINTEMLRCMSKA
-589 VYEEKPKGHY
+589 LYEEKPKGHY

-626 AQLKGMDKD
+626 DLLKGTEKE
-635 TMVLRYSDFAE
+635 TMILRYTDFAE
-646 KASKQSSERE
+646 RASKQSSERE
-656 IIAMQIERKAE
+656 VVAMQIERKAE

-681 CYEGRIS
+681 CYEGTIS

-711 LTPSGTMLT
+711 LTPSGTSLT
-720 EGIRL
+720 EGVRL
-725 SDPVSGK
+725 TDPASGK
-732 NWSLGDTM
+732 SWSLGDKM

-755 FEVAPAST
+755 FEVAPAA
-763 K
+763 KN

>member
-1 MTRFVQ
+1 
-7 PRVKDGAV
+7 
-15 FLCYDRMSAAVW
+15 MS
-27 PLGRV
+27 
-32 GQLAHDWQRCGTL
+32 
-45 EAAAMEEQG
+45 
-54 EKNIMAMRDKIE
+54 MRDKIE

-72 PCTVKDLKSKF
+72 PCTVKELKQKF
-83 GGDRGSDRKVM
+83 GGERGADRKVM
-94 EAVDQL
+94 EALDEL
-100 VHEAV
+100 VREAV
-105 ICQRQG
+105 VCQRQG

-151 GRFTRGAMPGDIVL
+151 GRFTKGAMPGDDVL

-178 EGEILAILEEKNDLV
+178 EGAILAILTEKNDLV
-193 GTARRIEG
+193 GTVRRVEG
-201 RLKFVPDDCPAIS
+201 RLRFVPDDCPAIT
-214 MQMMRDCEGGAK
+214 MPLARDCEGGAK
-226 DGDKVAVEILQRG
+226 DGDKVAVEILNRG

-265 LLYAQDIR
+265 LLYAKDIR
-273 SRFPDK
+273 TRFPDK
-279 VREEAKKLENAEVSE
+279 VRDEAKKFEGAEVSE
-294 KDTEGRMDLRALPI
+294 KDCEGRMDLRALPI

-320 DAISLTKT
+320 DAISLTRT
-328 PEGGFELGVHIA
+328 SDGGFELGVHIA
-340 DVSNYVKPGSELD
+340 DVSNYVKPGTELD
-353 NEAFNR
+353 NEAFSR

-367 QVVPMLPKQLS
+367 QVVPMLPKALS
-378 NGICSLNEGVLRL
+378 NGICSLNENELRL
-391 AFSCLMHLD
+391 AFSCLMRLD
-400 KDGNLID
+400 KEGNLTD

-427 ALLAGSADDE
+427 ALLAGTADAE
-437 LKGKYHEVLSQ
+437 IKAKYADVIDQ

-532 AEKLERLHTLLQACG
+532 AEKLERLHALLQACG

-564 ILEGVRGGPYEQ
+564 ILEGVRGTPYEQ

-589 VYEEKPKGHY
+589 LYEEKPKGHY

-626 AQLKGMDKD
+626 DMLKGTEKE
-635 TMVLRYSDFAE
+635 TMILRYTDFAE
-646 KASKQSSERE
+646 RASKQSSERE
-656 IIAMQIERKAE
+656 VIAMQIERKAE

-681 CYEGRIS
+681 CYEGTIS

-711 LTPSGTMLT
+711 LTPSGTSLT
-720 EGIRL
+720 EGVRL
-725 SDPVSGK
+725 TDPASGK
-732 NWSLGDTM
+732 TWSLGDKM

-755 FEVAPAST
+755 FEVAPAA
-763 K
+763 KA

>member
-1 MTRFVQ
+1 
-7 PRVKDGAV
+7 
-15 FLCYDRMSAAVW
+15 MS
-27 PLGRV
+27 
-32 GQLAHDWQRCGTL
+32 
-45 EAAAMEEQG
+45 
-54 EKNIMAMRDKIE
+54 MRDKIE

-72 PCTVKDLKSKF
+72 PCTVKELKQKF
-83 GGDRGSDRKVM
+83 GGERGADRKVM
-94 EAVDQL
+94 EALDEL
-100 VHEAV
+100 VREAV
-105 ICQRQG
+105 VCQRQG

-151 GRFTRGAMPGDIVL
+151 GRFTKGAMPGDDVL

-178 EGEILAILEEKNDLV
+178 EGAILAILTEKNDLV
-193 GTARRIEG
+193 GTVRRVEG
-201 RLKFVPDDCPAIS
+201 RLRFVPDDCPAIT
-214 MQMMRDCEGGAK
+214 MPLARDCEGGAK
-226 DGDKVAVEILQRG
+226 DGDKVAVEILNRG

-265 LLYAQDIR
+265 LLYAKDIR
-273 SRFPDK
+273 TRFPDK
-279 VREEAKKLENAEVSE
+279 VRDEAKKFEGAEVSE
-294 KDTEGRMDLRALPI
+294 KDCEGRMDLRALPI

-320 DAISLTKT
+320 DAISLTRT
-328 PEGGFELGVHIA
+328 SDGGFELGVHIA
-340 DVSNYVKPGSELD
+340 DVSNYVKPGTELD
-353 NEAFNR
+353 NEAFSR

-367 QVVPMLPKQLS
+367 QVVPMLPKALS
-378 NGICSLNEGVLRL
+378 NGICSLNENELRL
-391 AFSCLMHLD
+391 AFSCLMRLD
-400 KDGNLID
+400 KEGNLTD

-427 ALLAGSADDE
+427 ALLAGTADAE
-437 LKGKYHEVLSQ
+437 IKAKYADVIDQ

-481 EDGHCIDVK
+481 ENGRCIDVK
-490 KRTSGESEAMI
+490 KRTSGESESMI

-532 AEKLERLHTLLQACG
+532 AEKLERLHALLQACG

-564 ILEGVRGGPYEQ
+564 ILEGVRGTPYEQ

-626 AQLKGMDKD
+626 DLLQGTDKE
-635 TMVLRYSDFAE
+635 TMILRYSDFAE

-681 CYEGRIS
+681 CYEGTIS
-688 GVTQRGLFIELDNG
+688 GVTQRGLFVELENG

-711 LTPSGTMLT
+711 LTPSGTNLT

-732 NWSLGDTM
+732 SWSLGDSM
-740 MITIVRADVNLGKID
+740 MITIVRADVNLGKVD
-755 FEVAPAST
+755 FEVAPE
-763 K
+763 KK

>member
-1 MTRFVQ
+1 
-7 PRVKDGAV
+7 
-15 FLCYDRMSAAVW
+15 
-27 PLGRV
+27 
-32 GQLAHDWQRCGTL
+32 
-45 EAAAMEEQG
+45 
-54 EKNIMAMRDKIE
+54 MRDKIE

-72 PCTVKDLKSKF
+72 PCTVKELKQKF
-83 GGDRGSDRKVM
+83 GGERGADRKVM
-94 EAVDQL
+94 EALDEL
-100 VHEAV
+100 VREAV
-105 ICQRQG
+105 VCQRQG

-151 GRFTRGAMPGDIVL
+151 GRFTKGAMPGDDVL

-178 EGEILAILEEKNDLV
+178 EGAILAILTEKNDLV
-193 GTARRIEG
+193 GTVRRVEG
-201 RLKFVPDDCPAIS
+201 RLRFVPDDCPAIT
-214 MQMMRDCEGGAK
+214 MPLARDCEGGAK
-226 DGDKVAVEILQRG
+226 DGDKVAVEILNRG

-265 LLYAQDIR
+265 LLYAKDIR
-273 SRFPDK
+273 TRFPDK
-279 VREEAKKLENAEVSE
+279 VRDEAKKFEGAEVSE
-294 KDTEGRMDLRALPI
+294 KDCEGRMDLRALPI

-320 DAISLTKT
+320 DAISLTRT
-328 PEGGFELGVHIA
+328 SDGGFELGVHIA
-340 DVSNYVKPGSELD
+340 DVSNYVKPGTELD
-353 NEAFNR
+353 NEAFSR

-367 QVVPMLPKQLS
+367 QVVPMLPKALS
-378 NGICSLNEGVLRL
+378 NGICSLNENELRL
-391 AFSCLMHLD
+391 AFSCLMRLD
-400 KDGNLID
+400 KEGNLTD

-427 ALLAGSADDE
+427 ALLVGTADAE
-437 LKGKYHEVLSQ
+437 IKAKYADVIDQ

-481 EDGHCIDVK
+481 ENGRCIDVK
-490 KRTSGESEAMI
+490 KRTSGESESMI

-532 AEKLERLHTLLQACG
+532 AEKLERLHALLQACG
-547 INDHFAKDVPTP
+547 INDHFAKDIPTP

-564 ILEGVRGGPYEQ
+564 ILEGVRGTPYEQ

-589 VYEEKPKGHY
+589 LYEEKPKGHY

-626 AQLKGMDKD
+626 DMLKGTEKE
-635 TMVLRYSDFAE
+635 TMILRYTDFAE
-646 KASKQSSERE
+646 RASKQSSERE
-656 IIAMQIERKAE
+656 VIAMQIERKAE

-681 CYEGRIS
+681 CYEGTIS

-711 LTPSGTMLT
+711 LTPSGTSLT
-720 EGIRL
+720 EGVRL
-725 SDPVSGK
+725 TDPASGK
-732 NWSLGDTM
+732 TWSLGDKM

-755 FEVAPAST
+755 FEVAPAA
-763 K
+763 KA

>member
-1 MTRFVQ
+1 
-7 PRVKDGAV
+7 
-15 FLCYDRMSAAVW
+15 
-27 PLGRV
+27 
-32 GQLAHDWQRCGTL
+32 
-45 EAAAMEEQG
+45 
-54 EKNIMAMRDKIE
+54 MRDKIE

-72 PCTVKDLKSKF
+72 PCTVKELKQKF
-83 GGDRGSDRKVM
+83 GGERGADRKVM
-94 EAVDQL
+94 EALDEL
-100 VHEAV
+100 VREAV
-105 ICQRQG
+105 VCQRQG

-151 GRFTRGAMPGDIVL
+151 GRFTKGAMPGDDVL

-178 EGEILAILEEKNDLV
+178 EGAILAILTEKNDLV
-193 GTARRIEG
+193 GTVRRVEG
-201 RLKFVPDDCPAIS
+201 RLRFVPDDCPAIT
-214 MQMMRDCEGGAK
+214 MPLARDCEGGAK
-226 DGDKVAVEILQRG
+226 DGDKVAVEILNRG

-265 LLYAQDIR
+265 LLYAKDIR
-273 SRFPDK
+273 TRFPDK
-279 VREEAKKLENAEVSE
+279 VRDEAKKFEGAEVSE
-294 KDTEGRMDLRALPI
+294 KDCEGRMDLRALPI

-320 DAISLTKT
+320 DAISLTRT
-328 PEGGFELGVHIA
+328 SDGGFELGVHIA
-340 DVSNYVKPGSELD
+340 DVSNYVKPGTELD
-353 NEAFNR
+353 NEAFSR

-367 QVVPMLPKQLS
+367 QVVPMLPKALS
-378 NGICSLNEGVLRL
+378 NGICSLNENELRL
-391 AFSCLMHLD
+391 AFSCLMRLD
-400 KDGNLID
+400 KEGNLTD

-427 ALLAGSADDE
+427 ALLAGTADSE
-437 LKGKYHEVLSQ
+437 IKAKYADVIDQ

-481 EDGHCIDVK
+481 ENGRCIDVK
-490 KRTSGESEAMI
+490 KRTSGESESMI

-564 ILEGVRGGPYEQ
+564 ILEGVRGTPYEQ

-589 VYEEKPKGHY
+589 LYEEKPKGHY

-626 AQLKGMDKD
+626 DMLKGTEKE
-635 TMVLRYSDFAE
+635 TMILRYTDFAE
-646 KASKQSSERE
+646 RASKQSSERE
-656 IIAMQIERKAE
+656 VIAMQIERKAE

-681 CYEGRIS
+681 CYEGTIS

-711 LTPSGTMLT
+711 LTPSGTSLT
-720 EGIRL
+720 EGVRL
-725 SDPVSGK
+725 TDPASGK
-732 NWSLGDTM
+732 TWSLGDKM

-755 FEVAPAST
+755 FEVAPAA
-763 K
+763 KA

>member
-1 MTRFVQ
+1 
-7 PRVKDGAV
+7 
-15 FLCYDRMSAAVW
+15 MS
-27 PLGRV
+27 
-32 GQLAHDWQRCGTL
+32 
-45 EAAAMEEQG
+45 
-54 EKNIMAMRDKIE
+54 MRDKIE

-72 PCTVKDLKSKF
+72 PCTVKELKQKF
-83 GGDRGSDRKVM
+83 GGERSADRKVM
-94 EAVDQL
+94 EALDEL
-100 VHEAV
+100 VREAV
-105 ICQRQG
+105 VCQRQG

-151 GRFTRGAMPGDIVL
+151 GRFTKGAMPGDDVL

-178 EGEILAILEEKNDLV
+178 EGAILAILTEKNDLV
-193 GTARRIEG
+193 GTVRRVEG
-201 RLKFVPDDCPAIS
+201 RLRFVPDDCPAIT
-214 MQMMRDCEGGAK
+214 MPLARDCEGGAK
-226 DGDKVAVEILQRG
+226 DGDKVAVEILNRG

-265 LLYAQDIR
+265 LLYAKDIR
-273 SRFPDK
+273 TRFPDK
-279 VREEAKKLENAEVSE
+279 VRDEAKKFEGAEVSE
-294 KDTEGRMDLRALPI
+294 KDCEGRMDLRALPI

-320 DAISLTKT
+320 DAISLTRT
-328 PEGGFELGVHIA
+328 SDGGFELGVHIA
-340 DVSNYVKPGSELD
+340 DVSNYVKPGTELD
-353 NEAFNR
+353 NEAFSR

-367 QVVPMLPKQLS
+367 QVVPMLPKALS
-378 NGICSLNEGVLRL
+378 NGICSLNENELRL
-391 AFSCLMHLD
+391 AFSCLMRLD
-400 KDGNLID
+400 KEGNLTD

-427 ALLAGSADDE
+427 ALLAGTADAE
-437 LKGKYHEVLSQ
+437 IKAKYADVIDQ

-481 EDGHCIDVK
+481 ENGRCIDVK
-490 KRTSGESEAMI
+490 KRTSGESESMI

-547 INDHFAKDVPTP
+547 INDHFAKDVPIP

-564 ILEGVRGGPYEQ
+564 ILEGVRGTPYEQ

-589 VYEEKPKGHY
+589 LYEEKPKGHY

-614 RYPDLAIHRIMT
+614 RYPDLAIHRMMT
-626 AQLKGMDKD
+626 DLLSGTDKE
-635 TMVLRYSDFAE
+635 TMIVRYTDFAE

-656 IIAMQIERKAE
+656 VLAVQIERKAE
-667 DCYKAEYARRHLGE
+667 DYYKAEYARRHLGE
-681 CYEGRIS
+681 CYEGIIS
-688 GVTQRGLFIELDNG
+688 GVTQRGIFVELENG

-711 LTPSGTMLT
+711 LTATGTTLT

-725 SDPVSGK
+725 SDPASGK
-732 NWSLGDTM
+732 TWSLGDSM
-740 MITIVRADVNLGKID
+740 MITIVRADINLGKVD
-755 FEVAPAST
+755 FEVAPET

>member
-1 MTRFVQ
+1 
-7 PRVKDGAV
+7 
-15 FLCYDRMSAAVW
+15 
-27 PLGRV
+27 
-32 GQLAHDWQRCGTL
+32 
-45 EAAAMEEQG
+45 
-54 EKNIMAMRDKIE
+54 MRDKIE

-72 PCTVKDLKSKF
+72 PCTVKELKQKF
-83 GGDRGSDRKVM
+83 GGERGADRKVM
-94 EAVDQL
+94 EALDEL
-100 VHEAV
+100 VREAV
-105 ICQRQG
+105 VCQRQG

-151 GRFTRGAMPGDIVL
+151 GRFTKGAMPGDDVL

-178 EGEILAILEEKNDLV
+178 EGAILAILTEKNDLV
-193 GTARRIEG
+193 GTVRRVEG
-201 RLKFVPDDCPAIS
+201 RLRFVPDDCPAIT
-214 MQMMRDCEGGAK
+214 MPLARDCEGGAK
-226 DGDKVAVEILQRG
+226 DGDKVAVEILNRG

-265 LLYAQDIR
+265 LLYAKDIR
-273 SRFPDK
+273 TRFPDK
-279 VREEAKKLENAEVSE
+279 VRDEAKKFEGAEVSE
-294 KDTEGRMDLRALPI
+294 KDCEGRMDLRALPI

-320 DAISLTKT
+320 DAISLTRT
-328 PEGGFELGVHIA
+328 SDGGFELGVHIA
-340 DVSNYVKPGSELD
+340 DVSNYVKPGTELD
-353 NEAFNR
+353 NEAFSR

-367 QVVPMLPKQLS
+367 QVVPMLPKALS
-378 NGICSLNEGVLRL
+378 NGICSLNENELRL
-391 AFSCLMHLD
+391 AFSCLMRLD
-400 KDGNLID
+400 KDGGLTD

-427 ALLAGSADDE
+427 ALLAGTADAE
-437 LKGKYHEVLSQ
+437 IKAKYADVIDQ

-481 EDGHCIDVK
+481 ENGRCIDVK
-490 KRTSGESEAMI
+490 KRTSGESESMI

-532 AEKLERLHTLLQACG
+532 AEKLERLHALLQACG

-564 ILEGVRGGPYEQ
+564 ILEGVRGTPYEQ

-589 VYEEKPKGHY
+589 LYEEKPKGHY

-626 AQLKGMDKD
+626 DLLKGTEKE
-635 TMVLRYSDFAE
+635 TMILRYTDFAE
-646 KASKQSSERE
+646 RASKQSSERE
-656 IIAMQIERKAE
+656 VIAMQIERKAE
-667 DCYKAEYARRHLGE
+667 DCYRVSRRPTANISAVDVVECAMTSMMMHTDARAFDIFVL
-681 CYEGRIS
+681 
-688 GVTQRGLFIELDNG
+688 LFL
-702 VEGFVPASS
+702 
-711 LTPSGTMLT
+711 
-720 EGIRL
+720 
-725 SDPVSGK
+725 
-732 NWSLGDTM
+732 
-740 MITIVRADVNLGKID
+740 
-755 FEVAPAST
+755 
-763 K
+763 

>member
-1 MTRFVQ
+1 
-7 PRVKDGAV
+7 
-15 FLCYDRMSAAVW
+15 
-27 PLGRV
+27 
-32 GQLAHDWQRCGTL
+32 
-45 EAAAMEEQG
+45 
-54 EKNIMAMRDKIE
+54 MRDKIE

-72 PCTVKDLKSKF
+72 PCTVKELKQKF
-83 GGDRGSDRKVM
+83 GGERGADRKVM
-94 EAVDQL
+94 EALDEL
-100 VHEAV
+100 VREAV
-105 ICQRQG
+105 VCQRQG

-151 GRFTRGAMPGDIVL
+151 GRFTKGAMPGDDVL

-178 EGEILAILEEKNDLV
+178 EGAILAILTEKNDLV
-193 GTARRIEG
+193 GTVRRVEG
-201 RLKFVPDDCPAIS
+201 RLRFVPDDCPAIT
-214 MQMMRDCEGGAK
+214 MPLARDCEGGAK
-226 DGDKVAVEILQRG
+226 DGDKVAVEILNRG

-265 LLYAQDIR
+265 LLYAKDIR
-273 SRFPDK
+273 TRFPDK
-279 VREEAKKLENAEVSE
+279 VRDEAKKFEGAEVSE
-294 KDTEGRMDLRALPI
+294 KDCEGRMDLRALPI

-320 DAISLTKT
+320 DAISLTRT
-328 PEGGFELGVHIA
+328 SDGGFELGVHIA
-340 DVSNYVKPGSELD
+340 DVSNYVKPGTELD
-353 NEAFNR
+353 NEAFSR

-367 QVVPMLPKQLS
+367 QVVPMLPKALS
-378 NGICSLNEGVLRL
+378 NGICSLNENELRL
-391 AFSCLMHLD
+391 AFSCLMRLD
-400 KDGNLID
+400 KEGGLTD

-427 ALLAGSADDE
+427 ALLAGTADAE
-437 LKGKYHEVLSQ
+437 IKAKYADVIDQ

-481 EDGHCIDVK
+481 ENGRCIDVK
-490 KRTSGESEAMI
+490 KRTSGESESMI

-532 AEKLERLHTLLQACG
+532 AEKLERLHALLQACG

-564 ILEGVRGGPYEQ
+564 ILEGVRGTPYEQ

-589 VYEEKPKGHY
+589 LYEEKPKGHY

-626 AQLKGMDKD
+626 DMLKGTEKE
-635 TMVLRYSDFAE
+635 TMILRYTDFAE
-646 KASKQSSERE
+646 RASKQSSERE
-656 IIAMQIERKAE
+656 VIAMQIERKAE

-681 CYEGRIS
+681 CYEGTIS
-688 GVTQRGLFIELDNG
+688 GVTQRGIFIELDNG

-711 LTPSGTMLT
+711 LTPSGTSLT
-720 EGIRL
+720 EGVRL
-725 SDPVSGK
+725 TDPASGK
-732 NWSLGDTM
+732 TWSLGDKM

-755 FEVAPAST
+755 FEVAPAA
-763 K
+763 KA

>member
-1 MTRFVQ
+1 
-7 PRVKDGAV
+7 
-15 FLCYDRMSAAVW
+15 MS
-27 PLGRV
+27 
-32 GQLAHDWQRCGTL
+32 
-45 EAAAMEEQG
+45 
-54 EKNIMAMRDKIE
+54 MRDKIE

-72 PCTVKDLKSKF
+72 PCTVKELKQKF
-83 GGDRGSDRKVM
+83 GGERGADRKVM
-94 EAVDQL
+94 EALDEL
-100 VHEAV
+100 VREAV
-105 ICQRQG
+105 VCQRQG

-137 FVMLEDGTSDIFIP
+137 FVMLEDETSDIFIP
-151 GRFTRGAMPGDIVL
+151 GRFTRGAMPGDEVL
-165 VEKFEHPRVEGSD
+165 VEMFEHPRVEGSD
-178 EGEILAILEEKNDLV
+178 EGAILAVLTEKNDLV
-193 GTARRIEG
+193 GTVRRIEG

-214 MQMMRDCEGGAK
+214 MQLMRDCEGGAK
-226 DGDKVAVEILQRG
+226 DGDKVAVEILMRG

-265 LLYAQDIR
+265 LLYARDIHT
-273 SRFPDK
+273 RFPDK
-279 VREEAKKLENAEVSE
+279 VREEAKKFEGMTVSE
-294 KDTEGRMDLRALPI
+294 KDCEGRMDLRALPI

-320 DAISLTKT
+320 DAISLTRT
-328 PEGGFELGVHIA
+328 SDGGFELGVHIA
-340 DVSNYVKPGSELD
+340 DVSNYVKPGTELD
-353 NEAFNR
+353 NEAFSR

-367 QVVPMLPKQLS
+367 QVVPMLPKALS
-378 NGICSLNEGVLRL
+378 NGICSLNENELRL
-391 AFSCLMHLD
+391 AFSCLMRLD
-400 KDGNLID
+400 KEGNLTD

-427 ALLAGSADDE
+427 ALLAGTADAE
-437 LKGKYHEVLSQ
+437 IKAKYADVIDQ

-463 KERGC
+463 RERGC

-481 EDGHCIDVK
+481 ENGRCIDVK
-490 KRTSGESEAMI
+490 KRTSGESESMI

-532 AEKLERLHTLLQACG
+532 AEKLERLHALLQACG

-564 ILEGVRGGPYEQ
+564 ILEGVRGTPYEQ

-589 VYEEKPKGHY
+589 LYEEKPKGHY

-626 AQLKGMDKD
+626 DLLKGTEKE
-635 TMVLRYSDFAE
+635 TMILRYTDFAE
-646 KASKQSSERE
+646 RASKQSSERE
-656 IIAMQIERKAE
+656 VIAMQIERKAE

-681 CYEGRIS
+681 CYEGTIS

-711 LTPSGTMLT
+711 LTPSGTSLT
-720 EGIRL
+720 EGVRL
-725 SDPVSGK
+725 TDPASGK
-732 NWSLGDTM
+732 TWSLGDRM

-755 FEVAPAST
+755 FEVAPAA
-763 K
+763 KA

>member
-1 MTRFVQ
+1 
-7 PRVKDGAV
+7 
-15 FLCYDRMSAAVW
+15 MS
-27 PLGRV
+27 
-32 GQLAHDWQRCGTL
+32 
-45 EAAAMEEQG
+45 
-54 EKNIMAMRDKIE
+54 MRDKIE

-72 PCTVKDLKSKF
+72 PCTVKELKQKF
-83 GGDRGSDRKVM
+83 GGERGADRKVM
-94 EAVDQL
+94 EALDEL
-100 VHEAV
+100 VREAV
-105 ICQRQG
+105 VCQRQG

-151 GRFTRGAMPGDIVL
+151 GRFTKGAMPGDAVL

-178 EGEILAILEEKNDLV
+178 EGAILAILTEKNDLV
-193 GTARRIEG
+193 GTVRRVEG
-201 RLKFVPDDCPAIS
+201 RLRFVPDDCPAIT
-214 MQMMRDCEGGAK
+214 MPLARDCEGGAK
-226 DGDKVAVEILQRG
+226 DGDKVAVEILNRG

-265 LLYAQDIR
+265 LLYAKDIR
-273 SRFPDK
+273 TRFPDK
-279 VREEAKKLENAEVSE
+279 VRDEAKKFEGAEVSE
-294 KDTEGRMDLRALPI
+294 KDCEGRMDLRALPI

-320 DAISLTKT
+320 DAISLTRT
-328 PEGGFELGVHIA
+328 SDGGFELGVHIA
-340 DVSNYVKPGSELD
+340 DVSNYVKPGTELD
-353 NEAFNR
+353 NEAFSR

-367 QVVPMLPKQLS
+367 QVVPMLPKALS
-378 NGICSLNEGVLRL
+378 NGICSLNENELRL
-391 AFSCLMHLD
+391 AFSCLMRLD
-400 KDGNLID
+400 KEGNLTD

-427 ALLAGSADDE
+427 AL
-437 LKGKYHEVLSQ
+437 

-481 EDGHCIDVK
+481 ENGRCIDVK
-490 KRTSGESEAMI
+490 KRTSGESESMI

-532 AEKLERLHTLLQACG
+532 AEKLERLHALLQACG

-564 ILEGVRGGPYEQ
+564 ILEGVRGTPYEQ

-589 VYEEKPKGHY
+589 LYEEKPKGHY

-626 AQLKGMDKD
+626 DMLKGTEKE
-635 TMVLRYSDFAE
+635 TMILRYTDFAE
-646 KASKQSSERE
+646 RASKQSSERE
-656 IIAMQIERKAE
+656 VIAMQIERKAE

-681 CYEGRIS
+681 CYEGTIS

-711 LTPSGTMLT
+711 LTPSGTSLT
-720 EGIRL
+720 EGVRL
-725 SDPVSGK
+725 TDPASGK
-732 NWSLGDTM
+732 TWSLGDKM

-755 FEVAPAST
+755 FEVAPAA
-763 K
+763 KA

>member
-1 MTRFVQ
+1 MALRE
-7 PRVKDGAV
+7 K
-15 FLCYDRMSAAVW
+15 
-27 PLGRV
+27 
-32 GQLAHDWQRCGTL
+32 L
-45 EAAAMEEQG
+45 EHM
-54 EKNIMAMRDKIE
+54 
-66 HAIQNQ
+66 IQNQ
-72 PCTVKDLKSKF
+72 PCTVKDMKAKF
-83 GGDRGSDRKVM
+83 GGDRGADRKVM
-94 EAVDQL
+94 EALDQL
-100 VHEAV
+100 IHDAV

-121 DKALLC
+121 EKALLC

-137 FVMLEDGTSDIFIP
+137 FVMLDDGTSDIFIP
-151 GRFTRGAMPGDIVL
+151 GRFTRGAMPGDEVL
-165 VEKFEHPRVEGSD
+165 VEKFAHPRVEGSD
-178 EGEILAILEEKNDLV
+178 EGEILAVLTEHNEMV

-214 MQMMRDCEGGAK
+214 MQLMRDCEGGAK
-226 DGDKVAVEILQRG
+226 DGDKVAVEILLRG

-265 LLYAQDIR
+265 LLYAKDIHT
-273 SRFPDK
+273 RFPDK
-279 VREEAKKLENAEVSE
+279 VRDEAKKFEGMSISE
-294 KDTEGRMDLRALPI
+294 ADCKGRMDLRALPI

-320 DAISLTKT
+320 DAISLTRT

-340 DVSNYVKPGSELD
+340 DVSNYVKPGSEL
-353 NEAFNR
+353 NEEAFNR

-367 QVVPMLPKQLS
+367 QVVPMLPKSLS
-378 NGICSLNEGVLRL
+378 NGICSLNEKELRL
-391 AFSCLMHLD
+391 AFSCLMRLD
-400 KDGNLID
+400 KDGNLTD
-407 YRFVKSIIRSRVK
+407 YRFVKSVICSRVK
-420 GVYSEIN
+420 GVYAEIN
-427 ALLAGSADDE
+427 ALLAGTADAE
-437 LKGKYHEVLSQ
+437 IQAKYAEVADQ
-448 LPAMKELYGHRARLR
+448 LPAMKELYAHRARLR
-463 KERGC
+463 TERGC
-468 MDIESG
+468 IDFESG

-532 AEKLERLHTLLQACG
+532 AEKLERLHALLQACG
-547 INDHFAKDVPTP
+547 INDHFAKEVPAP

-564 ILEGVRGGPYEQ
+564 ILEGVRGTPYEQ

-589 VYEEKPKGHY
+589 LYEEKPKGHY

-614 RYPDLAIHRIMT
+614 RYPDLAIHRILT
-626 AQLKGMDKD
+626 DLLQGTDKE
-635 TMVLRYSDFAE
+635 TMILRYTDFAQQ
-646 KASKQSSERE
+646 ASKQSSERE
-656 IIAMQIERKAE
+656 VVAMQIERKAE
-667 DCYKAEYARRHLGE
+667 DYYKAEYARRHLGE
-681 CYEGRIS
+681 CYEGTIS

-711 LTPSGTMLT
+711 LTPSGTNLT
-720 EGIRL
+720 EGVRL

-732 NWSLGDTM
+732 SWSLGDKM

-755 FEVAPAST
+755 FEVAPEQ

>member
-1 MTRFVQ
+1 
-7 PRVKDGAV
+7 
-15 FLCYDRMSAAVW
+15 
-27 PLGRV
+27 
-32 GQLAHDWQRCGTL
+32 
-45 EAAAMEEQG
+45 
-54 EKNIMAMRDKIE
+54 MRDKIE

-72 PCTVKDLKSKF
+72 PCTVKELKQKF
-83 GGDRGSDRKVM
+83 GGERGADRKVM
-94 EAVDQL
+94 EALDEL
-100 VHEAV
+100 VREAV
-105 ICQRQG
+105 VCQRQG

-151 GRFTRGAMPGDIVL
+151 GRFTKGAMPGDDVL

-178 EGEILAILEEKNDLV
+178 EGAILAILTEKNDLV
-193 GTARRIEG
+193 GTVRRVEG
-201 RLKFVPDDCPAIS
+201 RLRFVPDDCPAIT
-214 MQMMRDCEGGAK
+214 MPLARDCEGGAK
-226 DGDKVAVEILQRG
+226 DGDKVAVEILNRG

-265 LLYAQDIR
+265 LLYAKDIR
-273 SRFPDK
+273 TRFPDK
-279 VREEAKKLENAEVSE
+279 VRDEAKKFEGAEVSE
-294 KDTEGRMDLRALPI
+294 KDCEGRMDLRALPI

-320 DAISLTKT
+320 DAISLTRT
-328 PEGGFELGVHIA
+328 SDGGFELGVHIA
-340 DVSNYVKPGSELD
+340 DVSNYVKPGTELD
-353 NEAFNR
+353 NEAFSR

-367 QVVPMLPKQLS
+367 QVVPMLPKALS
-378 NGICSLNEGVLRL
+378 NGICSLNENELRL
-391 AFSCLMHLD
+391 AFSCLMRLN
-400 KDGNLID
+400 KEGNLTD

-427 ALLAGSADDE
+427 ALLAGTADAE
-437 LKGKYHEVLSQ
+437 IKAKYADVIDQ

-481 EDGHCIDVK
+481 ENGRCIDVK
-490 KRTSGESEAMI
+490 KRTSGESESMI

-532 AEKLERLHTLLQACG
+532 AEKLERLHALLQACG

-564 ILEGVRGGPYEQ
+564 ILEGVRGTPYEQ

-589 VYEEKPKGHY
+589 LYEEKPKGHY

-626 AQLKGMDKD
+626 DMLKGTEKE
-635 TMVLRYSDFAE
+635 TMILRYTDFAE
-646 KASKQSSERE
+646 RASKQSSERE
-656 IIAMQIERKAE
+656 VIAMQIERKAE

-681 CYEGRIS
+681 CYEGTIS

-711 LTPSGTMLT
+711 LTPSGTSLT
-720 EGIRL
+720 EGVRL
-725 SDPVSGK
+725 TDPASGK
-732 NWSLGDTM
+732 TWSLGDKM

-755 FEVAPAST
+755 FEVAPAA
-763 K
+763 KA

>member
-1 MTRFVQ
+1 
-7 PRVKDGAV
+7 
-15 FLCYDRMSAAVW
+15 MS
-27 PLGRV
+27 
-32 GQLAHDWQRCGTL
+32 
-45 EAAAMEEQG
+45 
-54 EKNIMAMRDKIE
+54 MRDKIE

-72 PCTVKDLKSKF
+72 PCTVKELKQKF
-83 GGDRGSDRKVM
+83 GGERGADRKVM
-94 EAVDQL
+94 EALDEL
-100 VHEAV
+100 VREAV
-105 ICQRQG
+105 VCQRQG

-151 GRFTRGAMPGDIVL
+151 GRFTKGAMPGDDVL

-178 EGEILAILEEKNDLV
+178 EGAILAILTEKNDLV
-193 GTARRIEG
+193 GTVRRVEG
-201 RLKFVPDDCPAIS
+201 RLRFVPDDCPAIT
-214 MQMMRDCEGGAK
+214 MPLARDCEGGAK
-226 DGDKVAVEILQRG
+226 DGDKVAVEILNRG

-265 LLYAQDIR
+265 LLYAKDIR
-273 SRFPDK
+273 TRFPDK
-279 VREEAKKLENAEVSE
+279 VRDEAKKFEGAEVSE
-294 KDTEGRMDLRALPI
+294 KDCEGRMDLRALPI

-320 DAISLTKT
+320 DAVSLTRT
-328 PEGGFELGVHIA
+328 SDGGFELGVHIA
-340 DVSNYVKPGSELD
+340 DVSNYVKPGTELD
-353 NEAFNR
+353 NEAFSR

-367 QVVPMLPKQLS
+367 QVVPMLPKALS
-378 NGICSLNEGVLRL
+378 NGICSLNENELRL
-391 AFSCLMHLD
+391 AFSCLMRLD
-400 KDGNLID
+400 KEGNLTD

-427 ALLAGSADDE
+427 ALLAGTADAE
-437 LKGKYHEVLSQ
+437 IKAKYADVIDQ

-481 EDGHCIDVK
+481 ENGRCIDVK
-490 KRTSGESEAMI
+490 KRTSGESESMI

-532 AEKLERLHTLLQACG
+532 AEKLERLHALLQACG

-564 ILEGVRGGPYEQ
+564 ILEGVRGTPYEQ

-589 VYEEKPKGHY
+589 LYEEKPKGHY

-626 AQLKGMDKD
+626 DLLKGTEKE
-635 TMVLRYSDFAE
+635 TMILRYTDFAE
-646 KASKQSSERE
+646 RASKQSSER
-656 IIAMQIERKAE
+656 APLSVFR
-667 DCYKAEYARRHLGE
+667 
-681 CYEGRIS
+681 
-688 GVTQRGLFIELDNG
+688 
-702 VEGFVPASS
+702 SS
-711 LTPSGTMLT
+711 F
-720 EGIRL
+720 
-725 SDPVSGK
+725 SGK
-732 NWSLGDTM
+732 
-740 MITIVRADVNLGKID
+740 
-755 FEVAPAST
+755 
-763 K
+763 

>member
-1 MTRFVQ
+1 
-7 PRVKDGAV
+7 
-15 FLCYDRMSAAVW
+15 
-27 PLGRV
+27 
-32 GQLAHDWQRCGTL
+32 
-45 EAAAMEEQG
+45 
-54 EKNIMAMRDKIE
+54 MRDKIE

-72 PCTVKDLKSKF
+72 PCTVKDLKQKF
-83 GGDRGSDRKVM
+83 GGERGADRKVM
-94 EAVDQL
+94 EALDEL
-100 VHEAV
+100 VREAV
-105 ICQRQG
+105 VCQRQG

-151 GRFTRGAMPGDIVL
+151 GRFTKGAMPGDDVL

-178 EGEILAILEEKNDLV
+178 EGAILAILTEKNDLV
-193 GTARRIEG
+193 GTVRRVEG
-201 RLKFVPDDCPAIS
+201 RLRFVPDDCPAIT
-214 MQMMRDCEGGAK
+214 MPLARDCEGGAK
-226 DGDKVAVEILQRG
+226 DGDKVAVEILNRG

-265 LLYAQDIR
+265 LLYAKDIR
-273 SRFPDK
+273 TRFPDK
-279 VREEAKKLENAEVSE
+279 VRDEAKKFEGAEVSE
-294 KDTEGRMDLRALPI
+294 KDCEGRMDLRALPI

-320 DAISLTKT
+320 DAISLTRT

-340 DVSNYVKPGSELD
+340 DVSNYVKPGTELD
-353 NEAFNR
+353 NEAFSR

-367 QVVPMLPKQLS
+367 QVVPMLPKALS
-378 NGICSLNEGVLRL
+378 NGICSLNENELRL
-391 AFSCLMHLD
+391 AFSCLMRLD
-400 KDGNLID
+400 KNGDLTD

-427 ALLAGSADDE
+427 ALLAGTADAE
-437 LKGKYHEVLSQ
+437 IKAKYADVIDQ

-481 EDGHCIDVK
+481 ENGRCIDVK
-490 KRTSGESEAMI
+490 KRTSGESESMI

-532 AEKLERLHTLLQACG
+532 AEKLERLHALLQACG
-547 INDHFAKDVPTP
+547 INDHFAKDVPAP

-564 ILEGVRGGPYEQ
+564 ILEGVRGTPYEQ

-589 VYEEKPKGHY
+589 LYEEKPKGHY

-626 AQLKGMDKD
+626 DMLKGTEKE
-635 TMVLRYSDFAE
+635 TMILRYTDFAE
-646 KASKQSSERE
+646 RASKQSSERE
-656 IIAMQIERKAE
+656 VIAMQIERKAE

-681 CYEGRIS
+681 CYEGTIS

-711 LTPSGTMLT
+711 LTPSGTSLT
-720 EGIRL
+720 EGVRL
-725 SDPVSGK
+725 TDPASGK
-732 NWSLGDTM
+732 TWSLGDKM

-755 FEVAPAST
+755 FEVAPAA
-763 K
+763 KA

>member
-1 MTRFVQ
+1 
-7 PRVKDGAV
+7 
-15 FLCYDRMSAAVW
+15 MS
-27 PLGRV
+27 
-32 GQLAHDWQRCGTL
+32 
-45 EAAAMEEQG
+45 
-54 EKNIMAMRDKIE
+54 MRDKIE

-72 PCTVKDLKSKF
+72 PCTVKELKQKF
-83 GGDRGSDRKVM
+83 GGERGADRKVM
-94 EAVDQL
+94 EALDEL
-100 VHEAV
+100 VREAV
-105 ICQRQG
+105 VCQRQG

-151 GRFTRGAMPGDIVL
+151 GRFTKGAMPGDDVL

-178 EGEILAILEEKNDLV
+178 EGAILAILTEKNDLV
-193 GTARRIEG
+193 GTVRRVEG
-201 RLKFVPDDCPAIS
+201 RLRFVPDDCPAIT
-214 MQMMRDCEGGAK
+214 MPLARDCEGGAK
-226 DGDKVAVEILQRG
+226 DGDKVAVEILNRG

-265 LLYAQDIR
+265 LLYAKDIR
-273 SRFPDK
+273 TRFPDK
-279 VREEAKKLENAEVSE
+279 VRDEAKKFEGAEVSE
-294 KDTEGRMDLRALPI
+294 KDCEGRMDLRALPI

-320 DAISLTKT
+320 DAISLTRT
-328 PEGGFELGVHIA
+328 SDGGFELGVHIA

-353 NEAFNR
+353 NEAFSR

-367 QVVPMLPKQLS
+367 QVVPMLPKALS
-378 NGICSLNEGVLRL
+378 NGICSLNENELRL
-391 AFSCLMHLD
+391 AFSCLMRLD
-400 KDGNLID
+400 KEGNLTD

-427 ALLAGSADDE
+427 ALLAGTADAE
-437 LKGKYHEVLSQ
+437 IKAKYADVIDQ

-481 EDGHCIDVK
+481 ENGRCIDVK
-490 KRTSGESEAMI
+490 KRTSGESESMI

-532 AEKLERLHTLLQACG
+532 AEKLERLHALLQACG
-547 INDHFAKDVPTP
+547 INDHFAKDVPAP

-564 ILEGVRGGPYEQ
+564 ILEGVRGTPYEQ

-589 VYEEKPKGHY
+589 LYEEKPKGHY

-626 AQLKGMDKD
+626 DMLKGTEKE
-635 TMVLRYSDFAE
+635 TMILRYTDFAE
-646 KASKQSSERE
+646 RASKQSSERE
-656 IIAMQIERKAE
+656 VIAMQIERKAE

-681 CYEGRIS
+681 CYEGTIS

-711 LTPSGTMLT
+711 LTPSGTSLT
-720 EGIRL
+720 EGVRL
-725 SDPVSGK
+725 TDPASGK
-732 NWSLGDTM
+732 TWSLGDKM

-755 FEVAPAST
+755 FEVAPAA
-763 K
+763 KA

>member
-1 MTRFVQ
+1 
-7 PRVKDGAV
+7 
-15 FLCYDRMSAAVW
+15 
-27 PLGRV
+27 
-32 GQLAHDWQRCGTL
+32 
-45 EAAAMEEQG
+45 
-54 EKNIMAMRDKIE
+54 MRDKIE

-72 PCTVKDLKSKF
+72 PCTVKELKQKF
-83 GGDRGSDRKVM
+83 GGERGADRKVM
-94 EAVDQL
+94 EALDEL
-100 VHEAV
+100 VREAV
-105 ICQRQG
+105 VCQRQG

-151 GRFTRGAMPGDIVL
+151 GRFTKGAMPGDDVL

-178 EGEILAILEEKNDLV
+178 EGAILAILTEKNDLV
-193 GTARRIEG
+193 GTVRRVEG
-201 RLKFVPDDCPAIS
+201 RLRFVPDDCPAIT
-214 MQMMRDCEGGAK
+214 MPLARDCEGGAK
-226 DGDKVAVEILQRG
+226 DGDKVAVEILNRG

-265 LLYAQDIR
+265 LLYAKDIR
-273 SRFPDK
+273 TRFPDK
-279 VREEAKKLENAEVSE
+279 VRDEAKKFEGAEVSE
-294 KDTEGRMDLRALPI
+294 KDCEGRMDLRALPI

-320 DAISLTKT
+320 DAISLTRT
-328 PEGGFELGVHIA
+328 SDGGFELGVHIA
-340 DVSNYVKPGSELD
+340 DVSNYVQPGTELD
-353 NEAFNR
+353 NEAFSR

-367 QVVPMLPKQLS
+367 QVVPMLPKALS
-378 NGICSLNEGVLRL
+378 NGICSLNENELRL
-391 AFSCLMHLD
+391 AFSCLMRLD
-400 KDGNLID
+400 KEGNLTD

-427 ALLAGSADDE
+427 ALLAGTADAE
-437 LKGKYHEVLSQ
+437 IKAKYADVIDQ

-481 EDGHCIDVK
+481 ENGRCIDVK
-490 KRTSGESEAMI
+490 KRTSGESESMI

-532 AEKLERLHTLLQACG
+532 AEKLERLHALLQACG
-547 INDHFAKDVPTP
+547 INDHFAKDVPAP

-564 ILEGVRGGPYEQ
+564 ILEGVRGTPYEQ

-589 VYEEKPKGHY
+589 LYEEKPKGHY

-626 AQLKGMDKD
+626 DMLKGTEKE
-635 TMVLRYSDFAE
+635 TMILRYTDFAE
-646 KASKQSSERE
+646 RASKQSSERE
-656 IIAMQIERKAE
+656 VIAMQIERKAE

-681 CYEGRIS
+681 CYEGTIS

-711 LTPSGTMLT
+711 LTPSGTSLT
-720 EGIRL
+720 EGVRL
-725 SDPVSGK
+725 TDPASGK
-732 NWSLGDTM
+732 TWSLGDKM

-755 FEVAPAST
+755 FEVAPAA
-763 K
+763 KA

>member
-1 MTRFVQ
+1 
-7 PRVKDGAV
+7 
-15 FLCYDRMSAAVW
+15 MS
-27 PLGRV
+27 
-32 GQLAHDWQRCGTL
+32 
-45 EAAAMEEQG
+45 
-54 EKNIMAMRDKIE
+54 MRDKIE

-72 PCTVKDLKSKF
+72 PCTVKELKQKF
-83 GGDRGSDRKVM
+83 GGERGADRKVM
-94 EAVDQL
+94 EALDEL
-100 VHEAV
+100 VREAV
-105 ICQRQG
+105 VCQRQG

-151 GRFTRGAMPGDIVL
+151 GRFTKGAMPGDDVL

-178 EGEILAILEEKNDLV
+178 EGTILAILTEKNDLV
-193 GTARRIEG
+193 GTVRRVEG
-201 RLKFVPDDCPAIS
+201 RLRFVPDDCPAIT
-214 MQMMRDCEGGAK
+214 MPLARDCEGGAK
-226 DGDKVAVEILQRG
+226 DGDKVAVEILNRG

-265 LLYAQDIR
+265 LLYAKDIR
-273 SRFPDK
+273 TRFPDK
-279 VREEAKKLENAEVSE
+279 VRDEAKKFEGAEVSE
-294 KDTEGRMDLRALPI
+294 KDCEGRMDLRALPI

-320 DAISLTKT
+320 DAVSLTRT
-328 PEGGFELGVHIA
+328 SDGGFELGVHIA
-340 DVSNYVKPGSELD
+340 DVSNYVKPGTELD
-353 NEAFNR
+353 NEAFSR

-367 QVVPMLPKQLS
+367 QVVPMLPKALS
-378 NGICSLNEGVLRL
+378 NGICSLNENELRL
-391 AFSCLMHLD
+391 AFSCLMRLD
-400 KDGNLID
+400 KEGNLTD

-427 ALLAGSADDE
+427 ALLAGTADAE
-437 LKGKYHEVLSQ
+437 IKAKYADVIDQ

-481 EDGHCIDVK
+481 ENGRCIDVK
-490 KRTSGESEAMI
+490 KRTSGESESMI

-532 AEKLERLHTLLQACG
+532 AEKLERLHALLQACG

-564 ILEGVRGGPYEQ
+564 ILEGVRGTPYEQ

-589 VYEEKPKGHY
+589 LYEEKPKGHY

-626 AQLKGMDKD
+626 DMLKGTEKE
-635 TMVLRYSDFAE
+635 TMILRYTDFAE
-646 KASKQSSERE
+646 RASKQSSERE
-656 IIAMQIERKAE
+656 VIAMQIERKAE

-681 CYEGRIS
+681 CYEGTIS

-711 LTPSGTMLT
+711 LTPSGTSLT
-720 EGIRL
+720 EGVRL
-725 SDPVSGK
+725 TDPASGK
-732 NWSLGDTM
+732 TWSLGDKM

-755 FEVAPAST
+755 FEVAPAA
-763 K
+763 KA

>member
-1 MTRFVQ
+1 
-7 PRVKDGAV
+7 
-15 FLCYDRMSAAVW
+15 
-27 PLGRV
+27 
-32 GQLAHDWQRCGTL
+32 
-45 EAAAMEEQG
+45 
-54 EKNIMAMRDKIE
+54 MRDKIE

-72 PCTVKDLKSKF
+72 PCTVKELKQKF
-83 GGDRGSDRKVM
+83 GGERGADRKVM
-94 EAVDQL
+94 EALDEL
-100 VHEAV
+100 VREAV
-105 ICQRQG
+105 VCQRQG

-151 GRFTRGAMPGDIVL
+151 GRFTKGAMPGDDVL

-178 EGEILAILEEKNDLV
+178 EGAILAILTEKNDLV
-193 GTARRIEG
+193 GTVRRVEG
-201 RLKFVPDDCPAIS
+201 RLRFVPDDCPAIT
-214 MQMMRDCEGGAK
+214 MPLARDCEGGAK
-226 DGDKVAVEILQRG
+226 DGDKVAVEILNRG
-239 NRQEDHR
+239 SRQEDHR

-265 LLYAQDIR
+265 LLYAKDIR
-273 SRFPDK
+273 TRFPDK
-279 VREEAKKLENAEVSE
+279 VRDEAKKFEGAEVSE
-294 KDTEGRMDLRALPI
+294 KDCEGRMDLRALPI

-320 DAISLTKT
+320 DAISLTRT
-328 PEGGFELGVHIA
+328 SDGGFELGVHIA
-340 DVSNYVKPGSELD
+340 DVSNYVKPGTELD
-353 NEAFNR
+353 NEAFSR

-367 QVVPMLPKQLS
+367 QVVPMLPKALS
-378 NGICSLNEGVLRL
+378 NGICSLNENELRL
-391 AFSCLMHLD
+391 AFSCLMRLD
-400 KDGNLID
+400 KEGNLTD

-427 ALLAGSADDE
+427 ALLAGTADAE
-437 LKGKYHEVLSQ
+437 IKAKYADVIDQ

-463 KERGC
+463 RERGC

-481 EDGHCIDVK
+481 ENGRCIDVK
-490 KRTSGESEAMI
+490 KRTSGESESMI

-532 AEKLERLHTLLQACG
+532 AEKLERLHALLQACG

-564 ILEGVRGGPYEQ
+564 ILEGVRGTPYEQ

-589 VYEEKPKGHY
+589 LYEEKPKGHY

-626 AQLKGMDKD
+626 DLLKGTEKE
-635 TMVLRYSDFAE
+635 TMILRYTDFAE
-646 KASKQSSERE
+646 RASKQSSERE
-656 IIAMQIERKAE
+656 VIAMQIERKAE

-681 CYEGRIS
+681 CYEGTIS

-711 LTPSGTMLT
+711 LTPSGTSLT
-720 EGIRL
+720 EGVRL
-725 SDPVSGK
+725 TDPASGK
-732 NWSLGDTM
+732 TWSLGDRM

-755 FEVAPAST
+755 FEVAPAAKS
-763 K
+763 